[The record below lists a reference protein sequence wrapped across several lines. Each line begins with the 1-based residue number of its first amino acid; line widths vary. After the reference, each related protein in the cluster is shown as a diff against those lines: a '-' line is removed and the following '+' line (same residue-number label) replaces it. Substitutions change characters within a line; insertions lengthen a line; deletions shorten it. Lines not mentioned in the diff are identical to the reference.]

1 MATTIRW
8 TSADLEKLPH
18 DEMNR
23 YEIIEGELFVSKTP
37 HTYHQLVCM
46 NAGALLKAWNDKTG
60 SGLTMGAPG
69 VIFSE
74 DNDVIPDVVWISKA
88 RFQAALGAG
97 GHLYQAPELVIE
109 VLSPGS
115 QNTRRDRELKLK
127 LYSRCGVDEYW
138 IMDWPT
144 RRVEVFR
151 RTEASL
157 QLVSTLDAGD
167 TLTTPLLAGFAAQ
180 IASFFEGIPPQTEA
194 DKNKG
199 PREE

>member
-18 DEMNR
+18 DETHR
-23 YEIIEGELFVSKTP
+23 YEIIEGELIVSKSP
-37 HTYHQLVCM
+37 HFNHQLVCM
-46 NAGALLKAWNDKTG
+46 NAGTLLKGWNDKTG
-60 SGLTMGAPG
+60 VGLTVSVPG
-69 VIFSE
+69 LIFSE

-88 RFQAALGAG
+88 RLQTALGAG

-151 RTEASL
+151 RTEAGL
-157 QLVSTLDAGD
+157 QAVGTLGEGD
-167 TLTTPLLAGFAAQ
+167 TLTTPLLEGFAAPV
-180 IASFFEGIPPQTEA
+180 ASFFEGIPPQTQPDNA
-194 DKNKG
+194 
-199 PREE
+199 

>member
-18 DEMNR
+18 DETHR
-23 YEIIEGELFVSKTP
+23 YEIIEGELFVSKSP
-37 HTYHQLVCM
+37 HYYHQKVCS
-46 NAGALLKAWNDKTG
+46 NAVALLNTWSRETG
-60 SGLTMGAPG
+60 LGEANLAPG

-88 RFQAALGAG
+88 RLQTALGAG

-144 RRVEVFR
+144 RRIEVFR
-151 RTEASL
+151 RTEAQL
-157 QLVSTLDAGD
+157 QLVGTLDEGD
-167 TLTTPLLAGFAAQ
+167 TLTTPLLEGFAAPV
-180 IASFFEGIPPQTEA
+180 ASFFEGIPPQTQPDNA
-194 DKNKG
+194 
-199 PREE
+199 

>member
-1 MATTIRW
+1 
-8 TSADLEKLPH
+8 
-18 DEMNR
+18 
-23 YEIIEGELFVSKTP
+23 VSKQP
-37 HTYHQLVCM
+37 NFNHQLVCM
-46 NAGALLKAWNDKTG
+46 NAGALLKDWNDKTG
-60 SGLTMGAPG
+60 AGLANYAPG

-74 DNDVIPDVVWISKA
+74 DSAVAPDVVWISKA
-88 RFQAALGAG
+88 RLQTALGAG

-151 RTEASL
+151 RTEAQL
-157 QLVSTLDAGD
+157 QTVGTLDEGD
-167 TLTTPLLAGFAAQ
+167 TLTTPLLEGFAAPV
-180 IASFFEGIPPQTEA
+180 ASFFEGIPPQTQPDNA
-194 DKNKG
+194 
-199 PREE
+199 

>member
-18 DEMNR
+18 DETHR

-37 HTYHQLVCM
+37 HTYHQLVCT
-46 NAGALLKAWNDKTG
+46 NAGALLKDWNDKTG
-60 SGLTMGAPG
+60 AGLAIGVPG

-88 RFQAALGAG
+88 RLHTALGAG

-115 QNTRRDRELKLK
+115 QNARRDRELKLK
-127 LYSRCGVDEYW
+127 LYSQHGVDEYW
-138 IMDWPT
+138 IMDWPS
-144 RRVEVFR
+144 RRIEVFR
-151 RTEASL
+151 RAEAGL
-157 QLVSTLDAGD
+157 QPVCTLDEHD
-167 TLTTPLLAGFAAQ
+167 TLSTPLLEGFAVTV
-180 IASFFEGIPPQTEA
+180 ASFFEGIPPQTGQ

>member
-23 YEIIEGELFVSKTP
+23 YEIIDGKLFVSKQP
-37 HTYHQLVCM
+37 HYYHQSVCF
-46 NAGALLKAWNDKTG
+46 NAGVLLAAWNRKTG
-60 SGLTMGAPG
+60 LGSVSLAPG

-74 DNDVIPDVVWISKA
+74 DNDVIPDVIWISKA
-88 RFQAALGAG
+88 RLEAALGAG

-115 QNTRRDRELKLK
+115 QNARRDRELKLK
-127 LYSRCGVDEYW
+127 LYSRRGVDEYW

-151 RTEASL
+151 RTQAQL
-157 QLVSTLDAGD
+157 QLVCTLDERD
-167 TLTTPLLAGFAAQ
+167 TLTTPLLEGFAVTV
-180 IASFFEGIPPQTEA
+180 ASFFEGIPPQTEP
-194 DKNKG
+194 DKNTG